1 MLHVRIP
8 GAESEMSVF
17 SNNEAPN
24 ANTKLPDISR
34 SNTNQHASS
43 ALKNKNPNIQEILS
57 PTSMGNDNVEN
68 SPLRRS
74 YSPSKTFFSGY

>member
-1 MLHVRIP
+1 
-8 GAESEMSVF
+8 MSVF

-43 ALKNKNPNIQEILS
+43 ALKNKNPHIAEILS
-57 PTSMGNDNVEN
+57 PTSVTGGEHGET

-74 YSPSKTFFSGY
+74 YSPSKTFFSGYQGS